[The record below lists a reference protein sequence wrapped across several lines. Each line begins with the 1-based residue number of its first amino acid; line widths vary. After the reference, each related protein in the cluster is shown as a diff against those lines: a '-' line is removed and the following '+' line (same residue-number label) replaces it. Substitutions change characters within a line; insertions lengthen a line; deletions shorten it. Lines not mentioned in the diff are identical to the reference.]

1 MGIIMTKFKI
11 IREGDKKP
19 SLEQMQA
26 FVGGRIEI
34 VRLSDGDHL
43 VINEEGLLDGLP
55 INFEA
60 TAVWY
65 CDLGYEV
72 VEEHGLPPLVGDI
85 MLVHGG
91 SD

>member
-1 MGIIMTKFKI
+1 MTKLKI
-11 IREGDKKP
+11 VREGDKKP
-19 SLEQMQA
+19 SLEEMQA

-55 INFEA
+55 VNFDA
-60 TAVWY
+60 TAVWW
-65 CDLGYEV
+65 CDVGDDV
-72 VEEHGLPPLVGDI
+72 VKEHSVPPLVGDI

-91 SD
+91 IE